1 MVRSVTTVA
10 EISPEMVKAA
20 TLCCNCGICEIAAC
34 CQGISPRKIIGEF
47 KKILAKNKLRYTADA
62 DVTPSPDR
70 PYRMLPS
77 DRWKSM
83 LGVAPY
89 DKVAV
94 LADKEI
100 APKSVTVL
108 MNQHIGAPSVPTVKA
123 GDTVR
128 KGQKI
133 ADAREGLS
141 VPQYASIDGKVKC
154 VDDGKITI
162 ERV

>member
-1 MVRSVTTVA
+1 
-10 EISPEMVKAA
+10 
-20 TLCCNCGICEIAAC
+20 
-34 CQGISPRKIIGEF
+34 
-47 KKILAKNKLRYTADA
+47 
-62 DVTPSPDR
+62 
-70 PYRMLPS
+70 
-77 DRWKSM
+77 M

-100 APKSVTVL
+100 APKSVTIL
-108 MNQHIGAPSVPTVKA
+108 MSQHIGAPSVPTVKV

-141 VPQYASIDGKVKC
+141 VPQYASIDSKVKC